1 MKWFINMK
9 TMNKLLVSFIF
20 MAVLIVILGFIGL
33 VNLGKVNNNVALMHT
48 DGQRPIEILSAIQSN
63 TYQASI
69 EMQRVIWQYQVTNNP
84 LDIDNAVAKIE
95 ELVQAN
101 QILVAEYKTFEL
113 MDREKELL
121 RDYESIVESYRTSRG
136 NAIEAARKNEFALA
150 IELNNA
156 AGIDRDKNMEILN
169 AMMEQ
174 AELFSDNLQT
184 ESDGIFANARSI
196 VISLGIFS
204 ALLAIVFSVVIGRII
219 SIPIAQAV
227 EKAKSFAA
235 GDFSE
240 EISEGLL
247 SRKDE
252 IGTLACAFK
261 DITLSMK
268 SLLGDVLA
276 TAQDMSAASEQLSAS
291 AEEVTAQTESG
302 NSAIQEIVAGME
314 ESSAASEEVMASG
327 VEIGRSAA
335 QLAKRAEDGNN
346 IVREIENRANRM
358 KIDAQESSDVAN
370 RIYKEKHAG
379 ITKAIQEGEV
389 VHEIQVMAQTISDIA
404 AQTNLLAL
412 NAAIE
417 AARAGE
423 QGRGFSVVA
432 EEVKKLAEQS
442 ASTVTGIQSVI
453 SKVQTAFQNLS
464 LNAADVLKFLDEKVS
479 PDYQVL
485 VDTGAQYAK
494 DADTVGMLVME
505 FSSTSQEMAAS
516 IEQINSAI
524 ETVAASVE
532 EATGSSQEIAHSI
545 GESSKAMEEVARVAQ
560 DQAELAQKLNNHIQK
575 FKI

>member
-9 TMNKLLVSFIF
+9 TMNKLLVSFIL

-121 RDYESIVESYRTSRG
+121 RDYESIVESYRTSRD